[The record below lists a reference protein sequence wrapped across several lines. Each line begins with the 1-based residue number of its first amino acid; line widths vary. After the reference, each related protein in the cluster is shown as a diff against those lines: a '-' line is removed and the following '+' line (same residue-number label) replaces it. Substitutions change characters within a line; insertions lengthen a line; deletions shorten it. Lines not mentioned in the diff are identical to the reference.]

1 MRWEIDGNVFSSTSG
16 AASCLS
22 SELKEVRKSTIG
34 LLKKIFQAQVTAR
47 ISGGNEL
54 WQDPDSSTFPTHNIL
69 PLIKKSAT
77 VTMKVTNS
85 SVEK

>member
-1 MRWEIDGNVFSSTSG
+1 MGLFSV
-16 AASCLS
+16 ALQEQSCLS

-47 ISGGNEL
+47 ISGANDL
-54 WQDPDSSTFPTHNIL
+54 WQDSDGSAFPTFNIL

-77 VTMKVTNS
+77 VTMKFTNS
-85 SVEK
+85 SVDK